1 MKKLAITCALLSGMV
16 VSQVWADAASDLKS
30 RLDKVSSFHASFTQK
45 VTDGSGNAVQDGQ
58 GDLWVKRPNLFNW
71 QMTQP
76 DESVLVSDG
85 KTLWFYNPFVEQA
98 TATWLKDAT
107 SNTPFMLIARNQP
120 GELKHYIAVALDSG
134 VTPAEVSEIIT
145 HLAFYA
151 GWPNAMSA
159 VSVAKA
165 IFEARGVTAESLPAA
180 SPTLL
185 PLNEQVEKQRAD
197 TVEKNVG
204 PISPGLVKFTADP
217 LFLDLWQRPALTPR
231 DRSLVTVSALIAAGQ
246 SAQIG
251 YHLNR
256 AMDNGLSAEEAGEV
270 VAQAAFYA
278 GWPNA
283 FTAAP
288 VVGEVLRS
296 RESKTE

>member
-1 MKKLAITCALLSGMV
+1 MKNVIAAAALSLVLSDFTYAHEQRDEAMMKITPSTL
-16 VSQVWADAASDLKS
+16 ADADIQA
-30 RLDKVSSFHASFTQK
+30 VSPALARFGREAIS
-45 VTDGSGNAVQDGQ
+45 N
-58 GDLWVKRPNLFNW
+58 DLWQR
-71 QMTQP
+71 
-76 DESVLVSDG
+76 
-85 KTLWFYNPFVEQA
+85 
-98 TATWLKDAT
+98 DALSARDRSIVT
-107 SNTPFMLIARNQP
+107 VAMLIARNQP

-159 VSVAKA
+159 VSVAKT
-165 IFEARGVTAESLPAA
+165 IFEARGVTAEALPAA

-204 PISPGLVKFTADP
+204 PISPGLVKFTAD
-217 LFLDLWQRPALTPR
+217 ALTPR